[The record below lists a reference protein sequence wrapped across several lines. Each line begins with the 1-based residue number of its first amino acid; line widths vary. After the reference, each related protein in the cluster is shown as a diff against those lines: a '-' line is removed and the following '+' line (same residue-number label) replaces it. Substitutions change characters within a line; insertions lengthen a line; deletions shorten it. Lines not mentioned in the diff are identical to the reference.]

1 LKYLLDTDV
10 ISQRIKAQPVP
21 QVMAWMQRV
30 SADDLRLSAITIQE
44 VRTGAESMPSGRKR
58 RAVED
63 WLERDLLAGF
73 AERILAVDATVA
85 DACGRLIAESIRQRH
100 TPSLNDALIAATAR
114 VHNLRIATLNRKHFE
129 RLGVDLVEF

>member
-10 ISQRIKAQPVP
+10 ISQRIKSQPHL

-58 RAVED
+58 RVED

-73 AERILAVDATVA
+73 ADRILAVDATVA
-85 DACGRLIAESIRQRH
+85 DACGRLIADSIRHRH
-100 TPSLNDALIAATAR
+100 TPSLSDALIAATAR
-114 VHNLRIATLNRKHFE
+114 VHGLRIATLNRKHFE
-129 RLGVDLVEF
+129 RLGADLVEF